1 MDKLPP
7 TDAVDRILAQWQ
19 RERPDLDCSP
29 MGPIGRLKR
38 CAMLLEPQVE
48 AAFIKHGLVRWEFD
62 MLATLRR
69 AGEPFVLSPT
79 QLFSTLMITSGTM
92 THRLKALEKRG
103 LIARLANPQDARSML
118 VALMP
123 AGRALIDE
131 AVATHVANEQQLL
144 AGLSETQLQ
153 QLDEALRVFM
163 RLLEDEH

>member
-19 RERPDLDCSP
+19 RKRPDLDCSP

-38 CAMLLEPQVE
+38 CAMLLEPRVE
-48 AAFIKHGLVRWEFD
+48 TAFIKHSLVRWEFD

-103 LIARLANPQDARSML
+103 LITRLANPQDARSML
-118 VALMP
+118 VALTP
-123 AGRALIDE
+123 EGRALIDE

-144 AGLSETQLQ
+144 AGLSVPQRQ
-153 QLDEALRVFM
+153 QLDEALRVLM
-163 RLLEDEH
+163 RLLEND